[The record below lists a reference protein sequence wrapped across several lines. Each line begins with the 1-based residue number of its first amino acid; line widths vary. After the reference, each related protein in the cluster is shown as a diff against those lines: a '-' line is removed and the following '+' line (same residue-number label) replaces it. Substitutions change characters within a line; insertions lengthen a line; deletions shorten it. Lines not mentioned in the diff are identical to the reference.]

1 MQYSPR
7 VLKKWP
13 TIVLELPVF
22 MGSEVISTQGLG
34 HTPIYLALNSANN
47 GKVWDK

>member
-13 TIVLELPVF
+13 SIVLELPVF

-34 HTPIYLALNSANN
+34 HTPTYLALNSANN

>member
-13 TIVLELPVF
+13 SIVLELPVF
-22 MGSEVISTQGLG
+22 MGSEVISTQRVG
-34 HTPIYLALNSANN
+34 HIPTYLALNSANN